1 MLTNSL
7 LAYCFLLGGG
17 FLLIFSLLY
26 ELLGRGVKINRFVTN
41 ELLEPTTAAW
51 FFVSFLMD
59 FLFFVV
65 IPTFAYYFFFLV
77 IPLSGIRLGMA
88 VALTALTIGM
98 LPYTM
103 SISIRLKLP
112 VPWLIFFLLG
122 QFLKLAGTM
131 TIIGYLYSL

>member
-1 MLTNSL
+1 MVTNAL
-7 LAYCFLLGGG
+7 LAYCFLLAGG
-17 FLLIFSLLY
+17 FILVFSLLY
-26 ELLGRGVKINRFVTN
+26 ELLGRAIRINRFVP
-41 ELLEPTTAAW
+41 EQLLEKTSASW
-51 FFVSFLMD
+51 FFVTFLMD

-65 IPTFAYYFFFLV
+65 IPTFAYHFFFLI

-103 SISIRLKLP
+103 SLSLRLKLS

>member
-1 MLTNSL
+1 MITNSL
-7 LAYCFLLGGG
+7 LAYCMLLGGG

-26 ELLGRGVKINRFVTN
+26 ELIGRGIKINRFVPK
-41 ELLEPTTAAW
+41 ELLEISSASW

-65 IPTFAYYFFFLV
+65 IPTFAYYFFFLIV
-77 IPLSGIRLGMA
+77 PLSGIRLGLA
-88 VALTALTIGM
+88 VALTAFTIGM
-98 LPYTM
+98 LPFVM
-103 SISIRLKLP
+103 SLSIRIRLS

-122 QFLKLAGTM
+122 QFLKLAGTL